1 LKRSYPTPASTAC
14 DLSAVSQV
22 WAMDVS
28 CILMAKGCIYPGV
41 VLDWSS
47 RPVLS
52 RRVSI
57 TMEAACFI
65 GALEEALLC
74 HGKPEI
80 FNTDDARCRRWRRS
94 SRCSCATAP
103 ITGIAGRQGHGPSD
117 EGQPADRPAEARD
130 LISA

>member
-1 LKRSYPTPASTAC
+1 
-14 DLSAVSQV
+14 
-22 WAMDVS
+22 MDVS
-28 CILMAKGCIYPGV
+28 CILMAKGFIYPGV

-47 RPVLS
+47 HPMLS

-80 FNTDDARCRRWRRS
+80 FNTDDARCRRWRHS
-94 SRCSCATAP
+94 SSVHARRLRLPALW
-103 ITGIAGRQGHGPSD
+103 AGRGMVRLTKGNRQIDQRKRG
-117 EGQPADRPAEARD
+117 
-130 LISA
+130 I